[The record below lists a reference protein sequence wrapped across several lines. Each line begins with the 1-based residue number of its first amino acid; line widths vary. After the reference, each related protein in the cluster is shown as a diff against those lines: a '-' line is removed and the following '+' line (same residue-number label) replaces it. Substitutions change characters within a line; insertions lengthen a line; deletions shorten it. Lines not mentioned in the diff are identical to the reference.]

1 MAKFYRVTLTQEE
14 RSELE
19 RIISIPNSRSVRTKR
34 SYALLASDEN
44 GDKKWKDEQIK
55 VAYGLSLRTI
65 ERLRKRFVE
74 KGMQTALYGNK
85 TEYVKE
91 KIFDGRVESYLVSL
105 RCEPVPHGYS
115 RWSLRLLADKMVELE
130 YVENIS
136 YESVGQIL
144 KKTKLSP
151 GVSKVG

>member
-1 MAKFYRVTLTQEE
+1 MAKFYRVTLSQEE

-19 RIISIPNSRSVRTKR
+19 RIIGLPNSRSVRTKR

-44 GDKKWKDEQIK
+44 GDKQWKDEQIK

-65 ERLRKRFVE
+65 ERLRERFVE

-91 KIFDGRVESYLVSL
+91 KIFDGRVESHLLSL
-105 RCEPVPHGYS
+105 RCGPVPQGYS
-115 RWSLRLLADKMVELE
+115 GWSLRLLADRMVELE
-130 YVENIS
+130 YVESICH
-136 YESVGQIL
+136 ESVRQML
-144 KKTKLSP
+144 KKTKLSL
-151 GVSKVG
+151 GGSKVG